1 MKSILLF
8 VRYDSQKEKPF
19 KEKPFKHLIQIIRI
33 ENMRQT
39 KKELFE
45 IIRQQI
51 EVIEYWMEKALEQ
64 GDLKV
69 IDKEGS
75 IGENE

>member
-8 VRYDSQKEKPF
+8 VRYDSQN
-19 KEKPFKHLIQIIRI
+19 EKPFKHLIQIIRI

-45 IIRQQI
+45 IIRQQS
-51 EVIEYWMEKALEQ
+51 EVIEYWMEKALDK
-64 GDLKV
+64 GDAKV
-69 IDKEGS
+69 
-75 IGENE
+75 

>member
-8 VRYDSQKEKPF
+8 VRYDKQN
-19 KEKPFKHLIQIIRI
+19 EKPFKHLIQIIRI

-64 GDLKV
+64 GDAKV
-69 IDKEGS
+69 G
-75 IGENE
+75 

>member
-8 VRYDSQKEKPF
+8 VRYDLQN
-19 KEKPFKHLIQIIRI
+19 EKPFKHLIQIIRI

-39 KKELFE
+39 KKDLFE
-45 IIRQQI
+45 IIRQQS

-64 GDLKV
+64 SDLKL
-69 IDKEGS
+69 IHKKGS
-75 IGENE
+75 IAENE

>member
-1 MKSILLF
+1 
-8 VRYDSQKEKPF
+8 
-19 KEKPFKHLIQIIRI
+19 
-33 ENMRQT
+33 MRQT

-45 IIRQQI
+45 IIQQQI
-51 EVIEYWMEKALEQ
+51 EVIEYWMEKALDKN
-64 GDLKV
+64 DLKV

>member
-1 MKSILLF
+1 
-8 VRYDSQKEKPF
+8 
-19 KEKPFKHLIQIIRI
+19 
-33 ENMRQT
+33 MRQT

-45 IIRQQI
+45 IIRQQF

-64 GDLKV
+64 SDLKV
-69 IDKEGS
+69 IDKEDS

>member
-1 MKSILLF
+1 
-8 VRYDSQKEKPF
+8 
-19 KEKPFKHLIQIIRI
+19 
-33 ENMRQT
+33 MRQT

-64 GDLKV
+64 SDLQL
-69 IDKEGS
+69 IHKEGS
-75 IGENE
+75 IAENEQQHH

>member
-1 MKSILLF
+1 MIHKKKNHL
-8 VRYDSQKEKPF
+8 KK
-19 KEKPFKHLIQIIRI
+19 KPFKHLIRIIRI

-64 GDLKV
+64 GV
-69 IDKEGS
+69 IAVED
-75 IGENE
+75 

>member
-8 VRYDSQKEKPF
+8 ERYDSQN
-19 KEKPFKHLIQIIRI
+19 EKPFKHLIQIIRI

-45 IIRQQI
+45 IIRQQS
-51 EVIEYWMEKALEQ
+51 EVIEYWMEKALDK
-64 GDLKV
+64 GDAKV
-69 IDKEGS
+69 
-75 IGENE
+75 

>member
-1 MKSILLF
+1 
-8 VRYDSQKEKPF
+8 
-19 KEKPFKHLIQIIRI
+19 
-33 ENMRQT
+33 MRQT

-45 IIRQQI
+45 IIRQQS

-64 GDLKV
+64 SDLKV

-75 IGENE
+75 IAENEQQHHCDMSNYWNWYNEKV

>member
-1 MKSILLF
+1 MIHKMKNHL
-8 VRYDSQKEKPF
+8 KK
-19 KEKPFKHLIQIIRI
+19 KPFKHLIQIIRI

-45 IIRQQI
+45 IIQQQI

-64 GDLKV
+64 SDLKL
-69 IDKEGS
+69 IYKEGS
-75 IGENE
+75 IAENEQQHH

>member
-1 MKSILLF
+1 
-8 VRYDSQKEKPF
+8 
-19 KEKPFKHLIQIIRI
+19 
-33 ENMRQT
+33 MRQT

-64 GDLKV
+64 SDLKV

-75 IGENE
+75 IG

>member
-1 MKSILLF
+1 
-8 VRYDSQKEKPF
+8 
-19 KEKPFKHLIQIIRI
+19 
-33 ENMRQT
+33 MRQT

-51 EVIEYWMEKALEQ
+51 EVIEYWMEKALDQ

-75 IGENE
+75 IGENEQQHH